1 MTWLTMSARFF
12 YFANANIVSEE
23 NYDFFLMIDEIH
35 LSYLFFSLTMQLT
48 WTSASV
54 LIAKY
59 MLELFANVGI
69 AWFMTINYSELIR
82 ADDGHLYFHVRAA
95 RLYR

>member
-1 MTWLTMSARFF
+1 MANDIGTLFLFCERKYRFRRKLRFF
-12 YFANANIVSEE
+12 FN
-23 NYDFFLMIDEIH
+23 DEIH

-59 MLELFANVGI
+59 MLELFANVS
-69 AWFMTINYSELIR
+69 A
-82 ADDGHLYFHVRAA
+82 
-95 RLYR
+95 